1 MNPDQLW
8 ETTLDPEAR
17 TLLQVRVDDLAEADD
32 LFTKLM
38 GDVVEPRRATF
49 IQEQRAERGE
59 PGFLATGWG
68 EDERQDAFAEVRL
81 YERILRP
88 DRPPIRCLGLFDT
101 VASVIEPGPG
111 LWPQLKSHAFTARNP
126 SVESVRHAVALDERR
141 RMFRQRPWPGDQP
154 FRRNRFGTDSVPQ
167 DAREVWFTGVH
178 GDVGG
183 GYPEAESALAKI
195 ALLWLIEET
204 AAMGLDYVTQTV
216 DRLVR
221 GTDPDA
227 TYVRPDADAAAH
239 DSMTRGWRI
248 VEYLPL
254 PEKQNGRT
262 VWRLGRARPRS
273 VPAGARLHAS
283 VVARARRA
291 GGLPPHVPA
300 DHRVEGDPGDW

>member
-1 MNPDQLW
+1 MQDMDQ
-8 ETTLDPEAR
+8 
-17 TLLQVRVDDLAEADD
+17 
-32 LFTKLM
+32 
-38 GDVVEPRRATF
+38 
-49 IQEQRAERGE
+49 
-59 PGFLATGWG
+59 
-68 EDERQDAFAEVRL
+68 
-81 YERILRP
+81 P
-88 DRPPIRCLGLFDT
+88 DR
-101 VASVIEPGPG
+101 
-111 LWPQLKSHAFTARNP
+111 
-126 SVESVRHAVALDERR
+126 
-141 RMFRQRPWPGDQP
+141 
-154 FRRNRFGTDSVPQ
+154 
-167 DAREVWFTGVH
+167 
-178 GDVGG
+178 
-183 GYPEAESALAKI
+183 
-195 ALLWLIEET
+195 
-204 AAMGLDYVTQTV
+204 MGLYVTQTV